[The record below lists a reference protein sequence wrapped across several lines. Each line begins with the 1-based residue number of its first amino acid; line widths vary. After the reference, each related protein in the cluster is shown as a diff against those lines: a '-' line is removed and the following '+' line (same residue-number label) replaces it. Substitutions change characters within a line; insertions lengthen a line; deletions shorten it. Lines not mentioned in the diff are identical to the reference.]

1 MATKKAAA
9 KKGKALGGAP
19 AAPKPPK
26 VSGVKNPTVAHVD
39 DANGERIRTYTQEVH
54 GDAFL
59 DLAKE
64 FAGKVEGRSV
74 VAE

>member
-9 KKGKALGGAP
+9 KKGALGGAP

-26 VSGVKNPTVAHVD
+26 VTGAKNPTVAHVD
-39 DANGERIRTYTQEVH
+39 DKNGDRIRTYSKEVH

-59 DLAKE
+59 DNAKE
-64 FAGKVEGRSV
+64 FAGKEEGRAV
-74 VAE
+74 VTE